1 MGKVDQIR
9 ILSTWLNLHGLTNE
23 NLLLEA
29 KEHGKK
35 QHF

>member
-9 ILSTWLNLHGLTNE
+9 ILSSSLNLHGVTNE

-29 KEHGKK
+29 EEHGKK